1 MSGSGRVN
9 NEDIPQVIKA
19 SGELEPFRR
28 RKVLRS
34 LLNSGVRRAD
44 AEDIIDRVLLSVK
57 PPLSTK
63 KIFLE
68 ARKLL
73 RSYNLSCTMR
83 YSLKEAIFALG
94 PTGYPF
100 ERYVAKILS
109 ARGYRTEVGR
119 MLKGRCVSHEV
130 DVVAYKDDSCYIVEC
145 KFHQNGK
152 ILSNVKTA
160 LYVHSRFRDIER
172 AMSLSGERPGTVT
185 GMIVTNTR
193 FSSEARKY
201 ARCVGLV
208 ALGWKHPRGESLEQ
222 MIEEG
227 RTYPVTVIPGLKR
240 AHLDALVRNGIILVQ
255 DIADRSE
262 RSLLRATKLDERT
275 VARLKRGASHIC
287 G

>member
-1 MSGSGRVN
+1 MSGKRQARDGDVR
-9 NEDIPQVIKA
+9 QVIKA

-28 RKVLRS
+28 RKVLNS

-44 AEDIIDRVLLSVK
+44 AEDIIDRVLVTVK

-63 KIFLE
+63 KIFRE

-109 ARGYRTEVGR
+109 ARGYKTEVGR
-119 MLKGRCVSHEV
+119 TIKGHCVSHEV

-152 ILSNVKTA
+152 TLSNVKTA

-172 AMSLSGERPGTVT
+172 AMSLSGAKPGTLT

-208 ALGWKHPRGESLEQ
+208 ALGWKHPRGESLEL

-227 RTYPVTVIPGLKR
+227 RTYPVTVLPGLKR
-240 AHLDALVRNGIILVQ
+240 AHLDAMVRSGVILVQ
-255 DIADRSE
+255 DIADRGE

-275 VARLKRGASHIC
+275 VARLKRGASQIC